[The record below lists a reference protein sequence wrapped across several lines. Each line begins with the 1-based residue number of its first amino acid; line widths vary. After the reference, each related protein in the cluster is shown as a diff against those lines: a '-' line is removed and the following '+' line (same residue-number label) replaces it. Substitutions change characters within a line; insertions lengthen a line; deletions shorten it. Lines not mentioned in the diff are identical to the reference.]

1 MIDANNNNKMALN
14 PSAQWMPI
22 TEPIKPVV
30 TPLNVFNPRKDILNK
45 PTTLPLI
52 SGGAFS

>member
-1 MIDANNNNKMALN
+1 MIAAKNNNKMALN

-22 TEPIKPVV
+22 AEPIKPVV
-30 TPLNVFNPRKDILNK
+30 TPLNVFSPRKDILNK
-45 PTTLPLI
+45 PTTRPLI